1 MNNKLVLIARI
12 VGALLVP
19 AYCTGHDHLASLKI
33 KNAAF
38 HLQSHGKKIGQY
50 LLNWSKETHSL
61 LKRATKDALCC
72 VNDYV
77 RNIEPEK
84 AFSQTLEVSTIASNP
99 LYWPLFFESSS
110 VTSKPWQE
118 LCTIID
124 NDNWLYLKAH
134 QARAQIIFNTFETQL
149 NNYHEE
155 FPDRKTILDALTL
168 RAQNRVN
175 ELKKE
180 AIKTQSPSI
189 NTLAKV
195 SGWALLTGLSTLAT
209 IDTINEKD
217 YHGWQ
222 GTAALLAM
230 LSAWSFSNSSYQL
243 NTFLNTKKYVC
254 DFLHLN
260 QYILDK
266 LNHVTLAE
274 DNPEVIS

>member
-1 MNNKLVLIARI
+1 MNNKLVLIASI
-12 VGALLVP
+12 FGVTLAPV
-19 AYCTGHDHLASLKI
+19 YCNGHNHLASLKL
-33 KNAAF
+33 KNTAF
-38 HLQSHGKKIGQY
+38 LLQNHSKKIGQF
-50 LLNWSKETHSL
+50 LLHWSKETHSL
-61 LKRATKDALCC
+61 IKRATKDAFCC
-72 VNDYV
+72 VNEYV

-99 LYWPLFFESSS
+99 LYWPLLFESNA
-110 VTSKPWQE
+110 TNTKPWQE

-134 QARAQIIFNTFETQL
+134 QARVPVIFNTFETQL

-155 FPDRKTILDALTL
+155 FPDRRTILDALTL

-175 ELKKE
+175 ELKKQ
-180 AIKTQSPSI
+180 AIKSQSPSF

-222 GTAALLAM
+222 GTAALLAL

-243 NTFLNTKKYVC
+243 NTFLNTKKYIC

-260 QYILDK
+260 QLILEK
-266 LNHVTLAE
+266 LHHIKLAE
-274 DNPEVIS
+274 DNPEMIS